1 MALVTILG
9 TGFTGAT
16 QCFFGNTAVTIISM
30 NADGTSFT
38 CSPPAGSGTVSI
50 GITSA
55 YGSSVVGTGVKG
67 YTYMAPP
74 TTSSLGTTMGPVAGG
89 TSVVITG
96 TNFYNRQFA
105 PNSNE
110 AFPGVTLPVAFGITG
125 STGGV
130 INSTQQVTVSTPAVL
145 AAVEVN
151 VNLNTPS
158 GTAST
163 QIYTYIALPI
173 LTNTSPAG
181 ASGPL
186 AGGTQLRILGS
197 NLSTTSGVTMGG
209 IQGATLQIIE
219 AAGVTLLSPP
229 SSTAGSKTI
238 QVTTAGGVTSSSTIT
253 FTYVA
258 LPDIS
263 PTGIAPAAGVTAGV
277 TIVTITGTNLSNP
290 QFVLFGITAAT
301 STISN
306 STGATLIAVSP
317 AYLGTQAS
325 LPAIV
330 SISVRTAGGTGTLA
344 AAYTYLGPMSISS
357 ITPNRGPTGGG

>member
-1 MALVTILG
+1 MAVVTILG

-16 QCFFGNTAVTIISM
+16 QCFFGAVGVTISL
-30 NADGTSFT
+30 NAAGTSFT
-38 CSPPAGSGTVSI
+38 CIPPAGSGTVSI
-50 GITSA
+50 SITSA
-55 YGSSVVGTGVKG
+55 FGSSVVGTGSKG

-130 INSTQQVTVSTPAVL
+130 INSTSQVTVSTPAVL
-145 AAVEVN
+145 AAGEVN

-163 QIYTYIALPI
+163 QIYTYIALPT
-173 LTNTSPAG
+173 LTSTSPAG

-186 AGGTQLRILGS
+186 AGGTRLRIIGS

-209 IQGATLQIIE
+209 IQGATLEVI
-219 AAGVTLLSPP
+219 AATGVTLLSPT
-229 SSTAGSKTI
+229 STTAGSKII

-258 LPDIS
+258 LPSID
-263 PTGIAPAAGVTAGV
+263 PAGIAPAAGITAGGTTV
-277 TIVTITGTNLSNP
+277 TIIGTNLSNP
-290 QFVLFGITAAT
+290 QFVLFGITQGTNTTVISDNKLT
-301 STISN
+301 SI
-306 STGATLIAVSP
+306 SP

-325 LPAIV
+325 LPATV
-330 SISVRTAGGTGTLA
+330 SISVRTAGGTGTLPD
-344 AAYTYLGPMSISS
+344 AYTYLGPMSISS

>member
-16 QCFFGNTAVTIISM
+16 QCFFGNTAVPIISM

-38 CSPPAGSGTVSI
+38 CTPPAGSGTVSI

-55 YGSSVVGTGVKG
+55 FGSSVVGTGVRG
-67 YTYMAPP
+67 YTYMAAP
-74 TTSSLGTTMGPVAGG
+74 TTSSLGTTMGPIAGG

-105 PNSNE
+105 PNINE

-130 INSTQQVTVSTPAVL
+130 INSTSQVTVSTPAFATV
-145 AAVEVN
+145 AGGTVS

-163 QIYTYIALPI
+163 QIYTYIALPT
-173 LTNTSPAG
+173 LTTTSFGPAG

-186 AGGTQLRILGS
+186 GGGTQLRIIGT
-197 NLSTTSGVTMGG
+197 NLSTTSGVTMAGTK
-209 IQGATLQIIE
+209 GATLESIN
-219 AAGVTLLSPP
+219 ASGVTLLSPP
-229 SSTAGSKTI
+229 STTEGAKSI
-238 QVTTAGGVTSSSTIT
+238 VVTTAGGTASGIT
-253 FTYVA
+253 FTYVG
-258 LPDIS
+258 LPVIDVIV
-263 PTGIAPAAGVTAGV
+263 PAAGTTSGGTTV
-277 TIVTITGTNLSNP
+277 TISGVKLSNP
-290 QFVLFGITAAT
+290 QYVLFGITLGISTTGISDT
-301 STISN
+301 SLTSISPISL
-306 STGATLIAVSP
+306 STGLVD
-317 AYLGTQAS
+317 
-325 LPAIV
+325 
-330 SISVRTAGGTGTLA
+330 ISVRTAGGTGTLVN
-344 AAYTYLGPMSISS
+344 AYTYLGPMTITS

>member
-16 QCFFGNTAVTIISM
+16 QCFFGNTAVPIISM
-30 NADGTSFT
+30 NPDGTSFT
-38 CSPPAGSGTVSI
+38 CTPPAGSGTVSI

-55 YGSSVVGTGVKG
+55 FGSSVVGTGSKG

-96 TNFYNRQFA
+96 TNFYDRSSA
-105 PNSNE
+105 T
-110 AFPGVTLPVAFGITG
+110 FPGSTLPVTFGITA

-130 INSTQQVTVSTPAVL
+130 INSTIQVTVSTPATV
-145 AAVEVN
+145 AGGEVF
-151 VNLNTPS
+151 VNLNTPT
-158 GTAST
+158 GTASNL
-163 QIYTYIALPI
+163 IYTYIALPT
-173 LTNTSPAG
+173 LTGTLPAG
-181 ASGPL
+181 ASGPIG
-186 AGGTQLRILGS
+186 GGTQLRIIGT

-209 IQGATLQIIE
+209 IQGATLQSINASGI
-219 AAGVTLLSPP
+219 TLLSPTTT
-229 SSTAGSKTI
+229 TAGSKII

-258 LPDIS
+258 EPSIS
-263 PTGIAPAAGVTAGV
+263 TNVGAIAPAAGITAGGTTV
-277 TIVTITGTNLSNP
+277 TINGSNLSNP

-344 AAYTYLGPMSISS
+344 NAYTYVGPMSITS